1 MGLSDCLYLFFIFLF
16 YYPDNT
22 AVSLQLSGSKKIALL
37 KNKKG
42 LITQWSHHSN
52 PNYIIFVYQDNF
64 PNHTKILRT
73 SYR

>member
-42 LITQWSHHSN
+42 LITQ
-52 PNYIIFVYQDNF
+52 
-64 PNHTKILRT
+64 
-73 SYR
+73 